1 MNSRKIFWILVVC
14 LLLVLLAPFCGASFL
29 SPFGIGFGTPDGEI
43 FWRLRLPRTIA
54 AFFCGA
60 GLAAGGM
67 VFQAMFRNPLATPFT
82 LGISS
87 GAALGACLYLY
98 LGIGA
103 GFGGLMSGWL
113 ASIGSLGAALAGSLL
128 SILLVWLV
136 TRARGGFST
145 PVMLLAGVVVNFFF
159 ASLVLLVQYLADMQ
173 DLQRMTRWLLGS
185 VTGIARP
192 RLVDLALLVSVC
204 SICLGRYLLELD
216 LLATGDELA
225 AARGLNVARTR
236 LALFLLAS
244 VMVGGIVSI
253 VGPIGFVGMM
263 VPHACRLW
271 LGWEHQKLLPAVLLA
286 GGTFL
291 VLCDVLARIALAPAE
306 LPVGIVTAMLGGPF
320 FLWALFRCNRDGE
333 FF

>member
-1 MNSRKIFWILVVC
+1 MNTGRQKFSVLAVC
-14 LLLVLLAPFCGASFL
+14 LTIALLAPFCGASLL
-29 SPFGIGFGTPDGEI
+29 SPFAISPGTPDGEI

-98 LGIGA
+98 LGA
-103 GFGGLMSGWL
+103 GMSGWL
-113 ASIGSLGAALAGSLL
+113 SGWISTLGCLGAALAGSLL
-128 SILLVWLV
+128 SVILVWLV

-159 ASLVLLVQYLADMQ
+159 ASLVLLVQYLADVQ

-185 VTGIARP
+185 LTGIAGP
-192 RLVDLALLVSVC
+192 SLADLALLVSVI
-204 SICLGRYLLELD
+204 SLCLGRYLLELD
-216 LLATGDELA
+216 LLTTGDELA

-236 LALFLLAS
+236 LALFILAS

-291 VLCDVLARIALAPAE
+291 VLCDVLARMILAPAE
-306 LPVGIVTAMLGGPF
+306 LPVGIITAMFGGPF
-320 FLWALFRCNRDGE
+320 FLWTLFHSHRDGD